1 MKLRTLVFL
10 SLTFATIAV
19 APACGASP
27 PPAAPTPEQ
36 QAKVGTYADALG
48 ACDAKLAVDKA
59 AASADGGKPDRS
71 ALLASYGAC
80 AHAVDVQWGRVDG
93 GGP

>member
-1 MKLRTLVFL
+1 MSVVVAF
-10 SLTFATIAV
+10 

-27 PPAAPTPEQ
+27 PPTPTAAQE
-36 QAKVGTYADALG
+36 AKVGTYAEALK
-48 ACDAKLAVDKA
+48 ACDEKLAVDKA

-71 ALLASYGAC
+71 ALLASYNAC
-80 AHAVDVQWGRVDG
+80 AHAADVQWGRVDG